1 MSQRR
6 QTSIF
11 ALSVIVLLSF
21 ASCVASAVAIKP
33 ATPTHASDINAIA
46 SRIDTAN
53 LTTGLVTV
61 PTALIAQ
68 VTGNLLSPA
77 QKVQLTQLPIPIVAP
92 TILPASFRLV
102 RAQGEAGK
110 YANGDD
116 DSGYAIDYEGAQ
128 NTCLSMRSSKD
139 GPRGLEKVTQVQT
152 RFGLVTVYQEKLRDG
167 KSLVSFLGLKGNP
180 TLVSGGT
187 LPDNRAPA
195 GWKRCRAVSVE
206 TYTQVLKSLAVVK

>member
-11 ALSVIVLLSF
+11 ALSAIALLSF
-21 ASCVASAVAIKP
+21 ASRVTSATDPVIKP
-33 ATPTHASDINAIA
+33 TVSTV
-46 SRIDTAN
+46 
-53 LTTGLVTV
+53 LVA
-61 PTALIAQ
+61 PA
-68 VTGNLLSPA
+68 TGNLLSSA
-77 QKVQLTQLPIPIVAP
+77 QKTQLTQLPIPIIAP
-92 TILPASFRLV
+92 TALPASFRLV
-102 RAQGEAGK
+102 RAKGEAGK

-128 NTCLSMRSSKD
+128 NTCLSIRSSKD
-139 GPRGLEKVTQVQT
+139 GPRGLEKVTEVQT
-152 RFGLVTVYQEKLRDG
+152 RFGLVAVYQEKLRDG

-180 TLVSGGT
+180 TLVSGGM
-187 LPDNRAPA
+187 LPDNRAPD

>member
-1 MSQRR
+1 MGQFRQLSAFTFSTIVLVSLPIYVASQAAV
-6 QTSIF
+6 QPMTPMLTSGVDAM
-11 ALSVIVLLSF
+11 ALSVDLGTHFMSQTAVSRTL
-21 ASCVASAVAIKP
+21 VAQA
-33 ATPTHASDINAIA
+33 
-46 SRIDTAN
+46 
-53 LTTGLVTV
+53 
-61 PTALIAQ
+61 
-68 VTGNLLSPA
+68 TGNLLSPK
-77 QKVQLTQLPIPIVAP
+77 QKAQLTQLPIPIVAP
-92 TILPASFRLV
+92 TVLPASFRLV
-102 RAQGEAGK
+102 RAEGEAGK

-187 LPDNRAPA
+187 LPDNKAPD